1 MDPNLYLPGM
11 YESMIPEILQE
22 HPYILP
28 AIRKSCIK
36 DQEAIEIIRKYP
48 FIFPDMKDPSFDMC
62 KVAVEEKP
70 SNILHVPV
78 KYRKQLRLIA
88 CKKNPE
94 LIPQLSN
101 PPWTTKEIKELIE
114 YRPSSVRYFSY
125 LPKTYID
132 YAISLDP
139 NIELYYPDRF

>member
-11 YESMIPEILQE
+11 YESLIPEILEE

-28 AIRKSCIK
+28 ALRKSCVK
-36 DQEAIEIIRKYP
+36 ESEAVEIIQKYP
-48 FIFPDMKDPSFDMC
+48 SIFQDIKDPSFEVC
-62 KVAVEEKP
+62 KVAVEEEP
-70 SNILHVPV
+70 SNLRYVPS
-78 KYRKQLRLIA
+78 KYRKQLRMIA

-94 LIPQLSN
+94 LIMHFAN
-101 PPWTTKEIKELIE
+101 PPWTSAEIKELIE
-114 YRPSSVRYFSY
+114 HRPSSVRYFNY
-125 LPKTYID
+125 LPKAYID